1 MHEDVYTSMTKM
13 PYWKHKICPESGQ
26 KLWLVKKVISHS
38 FIYCLW
44 MMDKNQKVKKVKSKC
59 NESTA
64 KELIFLEYNNILQK
78 KKHLSFA

>member
-1 MHEDVYTSMTKM
+1 MQEDVCTSMTKM
-13 PYWKHKICPESGQ
+13 PYWKHKISPESGQ
-26 KLWLVKKVISHS
+26 KLWLVKKVILHS

-44 MMDKNQKVKKVKSKC
+44 MRDKKHKVKKVKCKR

-64 KELIFLEYNNILQK
+64 KELILLEYNNILQK